1 MERRDI
7 PRLFFFF
14 RWFLVDN
21 DLWVHYME
29 MKMDLLNRDYK
40 NIHSHTHHCKRRHIY
55 EKKKKKE
62 GERRRKGERR
72 KKKKKNKQK
81 TDKII

>member
-40 NIHSHTHHCKRRHIY
+40 NIHSHTHHCKRRHIIY
-55 EKKKKKE
+55 EKKKKKKE
-62 GERRRKGERR
+62 KEEKEKEERRRRR
-72 KKKKKNKQK
+72 RRNKKRTK
-81 TDKII
+81 